1 MVLLIVSTLITSA
14 ILGVMVSNERAFFC
28 GLAGQILHGS
38 LSIVCFG
45 LVGVAFWRFGWKIGV
60 IDLVLI
66 FIAGN
71 VALSFCGH
79 LSKK

>member
-1 MVLLIVSTLITSA
+1 MVLLIVSTLIVSA
-14 ILGVMVSNERAFFC
+14 ITGVMGSFFW

-38 LSIVCFG
+38 FSIVCFG

-60 IDLVLI
+60 INLVLI

-71 VALSFCGH
+71 VALSFCRH
-79 LSKK
+79 LRNE

>member
-1 MVLLIVSTLITSA
+1 MVLLIVSTLIMSA
-14 ILGVMVSNERAFFC
+14 IAGVMVSNEGGFFW

-45 LVGVAFWRFGWKIGV
+45 LVGIAFWRFGWKIGM

-71 VALSFCGH
+71 VGLSFCGH
-79 LSKK
+79 LRKK